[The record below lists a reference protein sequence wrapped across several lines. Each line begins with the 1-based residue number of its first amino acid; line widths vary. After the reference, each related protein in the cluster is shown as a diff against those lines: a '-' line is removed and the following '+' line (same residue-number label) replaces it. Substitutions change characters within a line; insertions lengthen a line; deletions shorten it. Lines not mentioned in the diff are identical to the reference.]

1 MEVLLLRHA
10 QTAGNLER
18 RYVGRTDEPL
28 CPAGRAAAAASGID
42 TGAALVYV
50 SPMLRAVETAAI
62 KFPSARQIVLP
73 DLREMDF
80 GDFEYRTA
88 DEMAADAAYA
98 RWVDSGCTAPC
109 PEGESLADFQAR
121 SCRGFARAVEDAMA
135 RGAARLVLVAHG
147 GTVMAV
153 MSRWARPV
161 RSYFD
166 WAVGSCGGY
175 RARLDVELW
184 PMDPQLT
191 DATFIG

>member
-28 CPAGRAAAAASGID
+28 CPAGRAAAAASGVD

-50 SPMLRAVETAAI
+50 SPMHRAVETAAI

-88 DEMAADAAYA
+88 DEMAADAAYT
-98 RWVDSGCTAPC
+98 RWVDSGCTGPC
-109 PEGESLADFQAR
+109 PGGESPADFQVR
-121 SCRGFARAVEDAMA
+121 SCRGFAEAVEDATA

-147 GTVMAV
+147 GTVIAV
-153 MSRWARPV
+153 MSRWARPA

-166 WAVGSCGGY
+166 WAVGNCGGY

-184 PMDPQLT
+184 PMAPQLT